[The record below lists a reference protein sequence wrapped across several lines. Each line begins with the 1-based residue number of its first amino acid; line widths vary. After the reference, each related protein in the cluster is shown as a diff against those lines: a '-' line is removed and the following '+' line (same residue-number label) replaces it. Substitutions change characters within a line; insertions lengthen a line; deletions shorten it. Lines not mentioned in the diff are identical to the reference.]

1 MPLDTLTGLKAAV
14 ADYLGQDNLTSRIP
28 SFIDIAESRI
38 NARLN
43 VRRMETSGTLTTT
56 AGVDYVTLPDAFR
69 GMRGVYVDGDPQ
81 YTLEYLT
88 PEQLNNV
95 KNTSGRPKNYTIRAN
110 RMVFPGTADDAYNI
124 EIHYI
129 ARFDALTT
137 ANESNWLTENK
148 PECYLYGA
156 LQAACEF
163 TGDDDGVARYGML
176 FDKSIAELQAR
187 DDKEKYGPVPVMKT
201 EGARW

>member
-1 MPLDTLTGLKAAV
+1 MALDTLTGLKAAI

-69 GMRGVYVDGDPQ
+69 GMRAVYVDGDPQ
-81 YTLEYLT
+81 YTLEYLS

-95 KNTSGRPKNYTIRAN
+95 ANTSGRPKFYTIRAN
-110 RMVFPGTADDAYNI
+110 RMVFPGTADAAY
-124 EIHYI
+124 EVQIHYI
-129 ARFDALTT
+129 ARFAALT
-137 ANESNWLTENK
+137 ASAESNWLTEEK
-148 PECYLYGA
+148 PETYLYGA

-163 TGDDDGVARYGML
+163 TGDDEAAARYGML
-176 FDKSIAELQAR
+176 FDKALAELQAR